1 MIIQK
6 HNRKQ
11 NLQIE
16 EVIRTK
22 FKICKLLL
30 LWSLLKQVLVF
41 LQMFS
46 QLTIQCLS
54 LQVVQNLRILHFNGI
69 HLLEKIRLNSVGVGN
84 SIKHSEM
91 ERNTTLLQLKLNGK
105 KETNINQLM
114 ELVQVEH
121 NSHSKFI
128 VGIQL
133 RVLIPTIQSTI
144 QEFQFINAMKKEN
157 LLVM

>member
-30 LWSLLKQVLVF
+30 LWTLLKQVLVF

-54 LQVVQNLRILHFNGI
+54 LQVVQNLRILHLKGI